1 MRIYS
6 SSNNVLTAHR
16 LLKNGIFTQLEIAIK
31 NGNIEA
37 LDKVSKDVNISEI
50 DENSNTSSEQ

>member
-1 MRIYS
+1 M
-6 SSNNVLTAHR
+6 LTAHR